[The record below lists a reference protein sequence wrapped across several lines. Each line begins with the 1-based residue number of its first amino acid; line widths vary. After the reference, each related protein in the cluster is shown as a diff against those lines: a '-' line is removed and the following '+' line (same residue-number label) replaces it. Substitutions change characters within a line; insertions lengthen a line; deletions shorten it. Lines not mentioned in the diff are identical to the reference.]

1 ASRSRQRRRSRSVR
15 SRASARATRA
25 RSKSYASCSSRRETS
40 PSTSACS
47 PRRTNPYDR
56 LACDPAACMAHG
68 TQRGGPMNKT
78 RTLVISLT
86 VAALLLGRPVQ
97 GRATTQVEEAGS
109 SLGAAGLN
117 LFYIPIKLLVAGGG

>member
-1 ASRSRQRRRSRSVR
+1 
-15 SRASARATRA
+15 
-25 RSKSYASCSSRRETS
+25 
-40 PSTSACS
+40 
-47 PRRTNPYDR
+47 
-56 LACDPAACMAHG
+56 
-68 TQRGGPMNKT
+68 MNKT

-117 LFYIPIKLLVAGGG
+117 LFYIPIKLLVAGGGLILGAAAGVLTLGDTRSAYALWVPAAGGTFVLRPAHLIGTERVEFFGSDYADTPSTNAGDEVTTLYEAGYH